1 MYSTPELF
9 GVTKFIG
16 NQRYLFICG
25 MQREPDNHSRR
36 YFSQVPWISASPTR
50 ESSNFFL
57 TRNAEQLTCLGL
69 GHFPDEGAEYDR
81 RQTRG

>member
-36 YFSQVPWISASPTR
+36 YFSQFLGYQHRPPANLLI
-50 ESSNFFL
+50 FF
-57 TRNAEQLTCLGL
+57 
-69 GHFPDEGAEYDR
+69 
-81 RQTRG
+81 